1 MVQNKAARAVAR
13 LGIFTPTKALM
24 KACGLMSV
32 RQLLVYHSLVILQK
46 TISSKTSVYLYK
58 KVTSGGDFAHRTRQA
73 ATCPPG
79 FSFSVTHPTDSG
91 SIRQGPG
98 PTLDLS
104 MQGWCWK
111 SVDCY
116 NTLPTEL
123 KLERN
128 LFGFKKRLKDWI
140 GMNISI

>member
-1 MVQNKAARAVAR
+1 MAR

-24 KACGLMSV
+24 KACGWMSV
-32 RQLLVYHSLVILQK
+32 RQLLVYHSLVLLQK
-46 TISSKTSVYLYK
+46 TRSSKTPVYLYK

-98 PTLDLS
+98 PSLDLS

-116 NTLPTEL
+116 NTLPTDL

-128 LFGFKKRLKDWI
+128 LLSFKKRLKEWI